1 MAVDPDIVGL
11 AYVGIGVLSL
21 GFLDPVYRYWGK
33 PGSTGF
39 GVIVGAIALWSVG
52 MGSVY
57 IVGGLTVTT
66 TVYSVRLLAAQLAA
80 IGSVLLALEFIGR
93 RLHVRRVV
101 APLVGYLVVVQALVL
116 TNGAHGLV
124 FRIEGVSGA
133 SLAVA
138 YGPVFWVHLAV
149 AYGLVVLAIGLLFGE
164 FVSSAGARRRQSI
177 TLAFALLIPLFLNVG
192 SNFGA
197 IPTAYDLTPV
207 GFFVSAVVYTW
218 ALYGTGFLSV
228 VPVARRTAIEAMD
241 DAYVTLDRENVVVDV
256 NDTARSIFDLED
268 PVSTSVEDVF
278 ADHRTLVSYLTSE
291 TSAQTEL
298 SIERDGETYHFH
310 VTVTPL
316 WDAGGYS
323 GNVLVMRDITSLKR
337 REQELRQREAEL
349 NHLQQVFARVLRHD
363 LRNSLCVVK
372 GHGGTIA
379 RDADAPFD
387 EMGAAIA
394 AESDR
399 LEEIAGKTT
408 TIARLVNDRETVTY
422 DLVARVHEVVDA
434 ISERYPEA
442 AIEVSAPSSAPIRSS
457 SGLEPALWNLL
468 ENAVEHSG
476 DEPTVRID
484 VRSAGAETVL
494 EIVDDGP
501 GIPDQ
506 EIEVLREGRETALE
520 HGSGIGLWLVDWVV
534 AHSDGDLTF
543 ESTAEGTTVTIR
555 FRTAAVESK
564 SS

>member
-1 MAVDPDIVGL
+1 MALDPEIVGL

-21 GFLDPVYRYWGK
+21 GFLGPVYRYWDK

-57 IVGGLTVTT
+57 VVGGTTVTT
-66 TVYSVRLLAAQLAA
+66 VAYSVRLLAAQLAA
-80 IGSVLLALEFIGR
+80 IGSALLAIEFIGR
-93 RLHVRRVV
+93 RLHPRRVV
-101 APLVGYLVVVQALVL
+101 APLVGYLVVVQALVW
-116 TNGAHGLV
+116 TNGVHELV
-124 FRIEGVSGA
+124 FRIEAVSGA

-138 YGPVFWVHLAV
+138 YEPVFWLHLAV
-149 AYGLVVLAIGLLFGE
+149 AYALVVLAIGLLFGE
-164 FVSSAGARRRQSI
+164 FVSSAGARRRQSV
-177 TLAFALLIPLFLNVG
+177 TLALALLIPLFLNAG

-207 GFFVSAVVYTW
+207 GFLVSAVVYTW

-256 NDTARSIFDLED
+256 NDTASEIFELED
-268 PVSTSVEDVF
+268 PIGTSVEDAF
-278 ADHRTLVSYLTSE
+278 ADHRALVSYLTSE

-298 SIERDGETYHFH
+298 SIDRDGETYHFH

-316 WDAGGYS
+316 WDAGEYS

-349 NHLQQVFARVLRHD
+349 NHLRQVFARVLRHD

-372 GHGGTIA
+372 GHGEAIA

-408 TIARLVNDRETVTY
+408 TIARLVNDRETVTH
-422 DLVARVHEVVDA
+422 DLAARVREVVA
-434 ISERYPEA
+434 ALGERHPEA
-442 AIEVSAPSSAPIRSS
+442 TIEVSAPESAPVRSS
-457 SGLEPALWNLL
+457 PGLEPALWNLL
-468 ENAVEHSG
+468 ENAVEHTG
-476 DEPTVRID
+476 DEPTVRVA
-484 VRSAGAETVL
+484 VRPSGAETVL
-494 EIVDDGP
+494 EIADDGP
-501 GIPDQ
+501 GIPPQ

-534 AHSDGDLTF
+534 AHSDGELTF
-543 ESTAEGTTVTIR
+543 ESTDEGTTVEIR
-555 FRTAAVESK
+555 FRTAGDESEAV
-564 SS
+564 